1 MASLSD
7 EDEGVGQRSSISWRR
22 IDPADEEFP
31 GRLQDNTDLDDF
43 EELMKVSLHLMAV
56 QWLPQT

>member
-1 MASLSD
+1 MASEPV
-7 EDEGVGQRSSISWRR
+7 EDEEVGRRSSISWRR

-43 EELMKVSLHLMAV
+43 EELMKVMHH
-56 QWLPQT
+56 